1 MYTYMALTQ
10 PKKGKNTFQ
19 SNDEELLMIM
29 NSTTEQMQRMKSCN
43 SEFHAVTVNPVH
55 LSPDM
60 DFAQHIFYIP
70 PKIVEAIYI
79 LFITHSFL

>member
-29 NSTTEQMQRMKSCN
+29 NSTTEQMQRMKSCT
-43 SEFHAVTVNPVH
+43 VTR
-55 LSPDM
+55 
-60 DFAQHIFYIP
+60 
-70 PKIVEAIYI
+70 
-79 LFITHSFL
+79 SFTQ